1 MKIFTLWPNTFT
13 LNANFPS
20 SCSTEWCPDAGF
32 VVEQGASRA
41 LVSARCKVSQVVE
54 GRTTVAHLAQQA
66 NGGQLSRDVECEIH
80 VFQPSGIIVTVTP
93 DAGRGKRRTSPFQ
106 MPLDDADLVRLGV
119 GKCPPPPSSESTYEG
134 MVWWMRR
141 LAAALQVRRGEE
153 GKRRRG
159 EEGKRGRGE
168 EGENVMF
175 TLLSRVL

>member
-1 MKIFTLWPNTFT
+1 M
-13 LNANFPS
+13 
-20 SCSTEWCPDAGF
+20 
-32 VVEQGASRA
+32 
-41 LVSARCKVSQVVE
+41 
-54 GRTTVAHLAQQA
+54 AHLAQQA

-119 GKCPPPPSSESTYEG
+119 GKCPPPPSSESTNEG

-153 GKRRRG
+153 GKRGRG
-159 EEGKRGRGE
+159 EEGKRRRGE
-168 EGENVMF
+168 EEKRRRGGECHVYSVVACVVAHASIMY
-175 TLLSRVL
+175 THTR